1 MPGQPIVNF
10 DLTMFRRA
18 AARQGINL
26 NKYKKSNRVVFNRP
40 DSRKYGSYQAAQ
52 HERLK
57 SAMSIDSIAAI
68 DGTFWG
74 MFQIGG
80 FNWKKC
86 GAASRGEFIERMCKS
101 EHEQL
106 ELFVNFIKINDMD
119 KYLRKKDWAG
129 FARRYNGPSYARRG
143 YHTRLAKAY
152 KKYKNQ
158 STQ

>member
-1 MPGQPIVNF
+1 
-10 DLTMFRRA
+10 
-18 AARQGINL
+18 
-26 NKYKKSNRVVFNRP
+26 
-40 DSRKYGSYQAAQ
+40 
-52 HERLK
+52 
-57 SAMSIDSIAAI
+57 
-68 DGTFWG
+68 
-74 MFQIGG
+74 
-80 FNWKKC
+80 
-86 GAASRGEFIERMCKS
+86 MCKS

-129 FARRYNGPSYARRG
+129 FARRYNGSSYARRG